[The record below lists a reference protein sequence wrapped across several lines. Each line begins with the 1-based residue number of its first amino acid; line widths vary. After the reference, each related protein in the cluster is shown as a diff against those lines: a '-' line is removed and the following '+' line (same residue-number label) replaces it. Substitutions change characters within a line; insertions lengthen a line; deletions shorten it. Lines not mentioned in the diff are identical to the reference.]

1 MNRFARVLCALLG
14 LAICQ
19 ARPSCASSYKVVPVQ
34 LSLSQAN
41 SRTLLTLKNESQETL
56 RFQVTV
62 AAWDQGS
69 QDDMNLEPT
78 EDIVLFPSVL
88 SVAANEERTLRVAS
102 ATHFD
107 SVEKTYR
114 ILFEELPPLEDSE
127 SQRQSQVR
135 ILTRMSIPVF
145 LEPARVVAASRVETT
160 LERGVLSF
168 HLRNIGNVH
177 AVVRE
182 VRARGLGA
190 AGETVFTHSFKGWYV
205 LAGGSRI
212 YRIEIPEEDCRRA
225 KRIALEVETDRQTL
239 VEFLDPESGACTSG
253 GQSAMRVMRSR

>member
-1 MNRFARVLCALLG
+1 MNRFARLLFALLG

-19 ARPSCASSYKVVPVQ
+19 ARPSCASSYKVVPVR
-34 LSLSQAN
+34 LSLSQGN
-41 SRTLLTLKNESQETL
+41 SRTLLTLKNESKETL

-62 AAWDQGS
+62 SAWDQGS
-69 QDDMNLEPT
+69 QDEMKLEPT

-102 ATHFD
+102 ATRFD

-114 ILFEELPPLEDSE
+114 ILFEELPPLEDSD

-145 LEPARVVAASRVETT
+145 LEPARVVAESRVEAT

-177 AVVRE
+177 TVVRE

-190 AGETVFTHSFKGWYV
+190 AGETVFSRSFKGWYV
-205 LAGGSRI
+205 LAGGSRT

-225 KRIALEVETDRQTL
+225 KRIALEVETDRHTL
-239 VEFLDPESGACTSG
+239 VEFLDPGSGACSSG
-253 GQSAMRVMRSR
+253 GDSATRVMLSR

>member
-127 SQRQSQVR
+127 SQRQS
-135 ILTRMSIPVF
+135 
-145 LEPARVVAASRVETT
+145 VVAASRVETT